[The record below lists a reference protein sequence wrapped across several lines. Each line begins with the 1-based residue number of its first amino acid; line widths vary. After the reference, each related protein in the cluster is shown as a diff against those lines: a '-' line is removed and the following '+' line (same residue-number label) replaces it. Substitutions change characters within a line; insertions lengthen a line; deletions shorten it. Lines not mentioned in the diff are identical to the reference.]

1 MLLGYFRKTVDNF
14 IVNESSTQ
22 TFNNVTDP
30 STGTDPNAVDDADAL
45 AQFSVISPS
54 NGESATVEGVEVAV
68 QHLFGESGWGIQANA
83 SFVDSNAELD
93 TANIRSTFALTGL
106 SGAKKHGAFL

>member
-1 MLLGYFRKTVDNF
+1 M
-14 IVNESSTQ
+14 
-22 TFNNVTDP
+22 TDP

-106 SGAKKHGAFL
+106 SGAKNMVLCDEKDALEWRVACCQREGC